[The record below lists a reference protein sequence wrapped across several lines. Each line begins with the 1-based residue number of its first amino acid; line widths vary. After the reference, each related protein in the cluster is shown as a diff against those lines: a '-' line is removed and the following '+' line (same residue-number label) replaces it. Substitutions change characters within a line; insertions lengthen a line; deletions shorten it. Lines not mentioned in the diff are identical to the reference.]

1 MDTIG
6 FKGVLLLGMGLAA
19 VLAGCS
25 DKGGGVDPDP
35 EYTIT
40 FVAAEEET
48 SQNLSGVDFSSTQKS
63 KQNAASISVTA
74 TSGTNVTMTADKD
87 GYLSGS
93 ESETITQGN
102 DGRTVAIALR
112 KDNPET
118 VVVSYEIRTSG
129 SDTLAAGDVYNQETS
144 ETLASGAAS
153 GTIPLP
159 FSDEATTLC
168 AAPQYFAES
177 CVEVTPDADKSTVIR
192 ITRESV
198 EISFTVNDKSG
209 NSVEDPE
216 IVVEAGQGEMYTYA
230 NGERT
235 HAFGARAGSRDVSV
249 AAEGFITSEL
259 TLAAA
264 ESHDLTVELER
275 KQRKPACSDG
285 IDNDGDGNID
295 EADGGC
301 VANDSPTPD
310 PTDPDWV
317 YDPEDESEE
326 FRVLGNSIT
335 LSGGGDADFVS
346 SRKGERRVNIVGRT
360 FPETI
365 VFAVGEIE
373 FYLDNMIE
381 TAQTGEESAVELK
394 CRPEGS
400 STHADDLTPYISEII
415 PDDQSIDGW
424 RESPVNGFTGELF
437 AREGIECGL
446 WLQHGTLARGEE
458 PGDGDDDVVI
468 ATPEQSGS
476 FSYKYGY
483 EPEDAQ

>member
-6 FKGVLLLGMGLAA
+6 FKGVLLLGIGLAGL
-19 VLAGCS
+19 LAGCS
-25 DKGGGVDPDP
+25 DKGGGVEPDP

-48 SQNLSGVDFSSTQKS
+48 SQNLSGVDFNSTQKS

-129 SDTLAAGDVYNQETS
+129 SDTLAVGDVYNQETG

-168 AAPQYFAES
+168 AAPQYFAEG
-177 CVEVTPDADKSTVIR
+177 CVEVTPDADKSRTIR

-216 IVVEAGQGEMYTYA
+216 IVVEAGQGEMYTYSS
-230 NGERT
+230 GERT
-235 HAFGARAGSRDVSV
+235 HAFGARAGSRGVSV
-249 AAEGFITSEL
+249 AAEGFITSER

-264 ESHDLTVELER
+264 ESHDLSVELER
-275 KQRKPACSDG
+275 KEKQPACSDG
-285 IDNDGDGNID
+285 IDNDGDGLID

-326 FRVLGNSIT
+326 FRVVGNDLGFSSSRSALVSSKEGERTRGLFGNNFPETIRFAVGKIEFYLGNSIKENQ
-335 LSGGGDADFVS
+335 SGEAFAIRFQCGPENESREDHSNIIVS
-346 SRKGERRVNIVGRT
+346 DIV
-360 FPETI
+360 
-365 VFAVGEIE
+365 
-373 FYLDNMIE
+373 
-381 TAQTGEESAVELK
+381 
-394 CRPEGS
+394 
-400 STHADDLTPYISEII
+400 
-415 PDDQSIDGW
+415 PDDQSIDGR
-424 RESPVNGFTGELF
+424 RESPVHGFTREILQNGTDCGFF
-437 AREGIECGL
+437 AVHATEVRD
-446 WLQHGTLARGEE
+446 E
-458 PGDGDDDVVI
+458 PFGDGNDDVVFY
-468 ATPEQSGS
+468 TPNEDAS
-476 FSYKYGY
+476 FRYRYGY

>member
-19 VLAGCS
+19 ALAGCK

-129 SDTLAAGDVYNQETS
+129 SDTLAVGDVYNQETG

-168 AAPQYFAES
+168 AAPQYFAEG

-209 NSVEDPE
+209 NSVEDAE
-216 IVVEAGQGEMYTYA
+216 IVVEAGYGDAYTYSS
-230 NGERT
+230 GERT
-235 HAFGARAGSRDVSV
+235 HAFGARAGSRGVSI

-275 KQRKPACSDG
+275 KEKQPACSDG
-285 IDNDGDGNID
+285 VDNDGDGNID

-326 FRVLGNSIT
+326 FRVVGNTLTVPATSTELVSSKDGERINPLLGN
-335 LSGGGDADFVS
+335 
-346 SRKGERRVNIVGRT
+346 N

-365 VFAVGEIE
+365 KFAVGEIE
-373 FYLDNMIE
+373 FYLGNSI
-381 TAQTGEESAVELK
+381 EESQTDEAFAIRFQ
-394 CRPEGS
+394 CGPEGEDRNNHS
-400 STHADDLTPYISEII
+400 NRIVSNIV
-415 PDDQSIDGW
+415 PDDQRIDG
-424 RESPVNGFTGELF
+424 RRDSPIHGFT
-437 AREGIECGL
+437 REILQNGTDCGFVAL
-446 WLQHGTLARGEE
+446 HATEVRNE
-458 PGDGDDDVVI
+458 PFGDGNDDVFFI
-468 ATPEQSGS
+468 LKDEEDG
-476 FSYKYGY
+476 FLRYRYGY
-483 EPEDAQ
+483 EPEEVQ